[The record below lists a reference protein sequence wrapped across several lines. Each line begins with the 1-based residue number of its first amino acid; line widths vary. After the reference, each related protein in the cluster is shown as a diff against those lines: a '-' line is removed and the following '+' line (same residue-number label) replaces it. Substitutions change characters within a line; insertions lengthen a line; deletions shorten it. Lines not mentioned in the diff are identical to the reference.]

1 MGDRFTVEKRLA
13 ALIVLFA
20 FCAAGLMAQAA
31 SSPETAEDG
40 TNNRPQWMR
49 DLRRWEIV
57 ALGSFPFTMFF
68 STIGMDMY
76 RWHRETGM
84 DWGRREYA
92 PWPITSA
99 GGVSMTD
106 AEQRRTIF
114 IAIGLSAG
122 VAVADHLIQRG
133 RRERERR
140 RAEAIP
146 AGTIIITRTPLH
158 EDEPDEPDDPAPY
171 DDEISD
177 GDGVPQDAEDA
188 EAAPQSPP

>member
-1 MGDRFTVEKRLA
+1 LLLLLA
-13 ALIVLFA
+13 FSAVN
-20 FCAAGLMAQAA
+20 LMAQTTTTPDAD
-31 SSPETAEDG
+31 ETS
-40 TNNRPQWMR
+40 NRPLWLR

-57 ALGSFPFTMFF
+57 AFGSFPFTMFF

-92 PWPITSA
+92 PWPITAA
-99 GGVSMTD
+99 GGAAMTD
-106 AEQRRTIF
+106 EEHRRTIF

-122 VAVADHLIQRG
+122 VAIADHFIQRG

-146 AGTIIITRTPLH
+146 AGTVLIIRTPLF
-158 EDEPDEPDDPAPY
+158 EDEPEEPDGPAPY
-171 DDEISD
+171 DDEGD
-177 GDGVPQDAEDA
+177 YGDGVPEYAENA
-188 EAAPQSPP
+188 AAAPQSPP